1 MPRKKRV
8 GLKRESKADLKFGD
22 KVISKLINHLMYSGK
37 KGLAEKV
44 VYGAL
49 DILKEKNDKLEPLET
64 FKQALEKIKPQMEV
78 RSRRVGGA
86 NYQVP
91 VEVRSERKLSLGL
104 KWMVEAARSRGGKT
118 MPEKLAAEILDALES
133 RGSAIKK
140 REDVHKM
147 AEANRAFAH
156 YKW

>member
-1 MPRKKRV
+1 MPRKKRI
-8 GLKRESKADLKFGD
+8 GLKREREGDAKFGD
-22 KVISKLINHLMYSGK
+22 KIVSKLITHIMMEGK
-37 KGLAEKV
+37 KGLAERI
-44 VYGAL
+44 VYGAFE
-49 DILKEKNDKLEPLET
+49 ILKEKKNKEEPLET

-91 VEVRSERKLSLGL
+91 VEVRTDRKLSLGL
-104 KWMVEAARSRGGKT
+104 KWMVDAARNRGGKS
-118 MPEKLAAEILDALES
+118 MPERLAAEILDALEN
-133 RGSAIKK
+133 RGSAVKK

-156 YKW
+156 YRW